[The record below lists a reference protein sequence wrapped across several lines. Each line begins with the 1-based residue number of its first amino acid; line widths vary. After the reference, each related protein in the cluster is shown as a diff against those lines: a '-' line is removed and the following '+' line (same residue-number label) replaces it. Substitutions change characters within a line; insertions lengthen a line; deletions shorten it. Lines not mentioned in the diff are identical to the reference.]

1 MLDELR
7 TLGTPRR
14 RDRRY
19 RGTAGAPA
27 ILSYQAAIE
36 ALTATYDAAIEA
48 AAATLVKAP
57 LTLTWLHLIH
67 IENAAKKLSK
77 AAYGHRPETKSKAVR
92 GAVLLSNTNVHEIWR
107 NRVAKTLCNVSIAE
121 GDTSAEPNMAGAV
134 IVRNAV
140 IALLCPGTEM
150 GLFGVTGNTD
160 LKATSVRQLE
170 RALSLSLGS
179 SSPRL
184 GGVKGE
190 STGDGTVEGKR
201 EDKGEG
207 SNNGNDAGIGA
218 GSGDVDA
225 QVGGKGEGN
234 EGGRRSVPQQ
244 IVQVDGSILQ
254 HGRERWVVLG
264 NANDCESEFC
274 L

>member
-1 MLDELR
+1 
-7 TLGTPRR
+7 
-14 RDRRY
+14 
-19 RGTAGAPA
+19 
-27 ILSYQAAIE
+27 
-36 ALTATYDAAIEA
+36 
-48 AAATLVKAP
+48 
-57 LTLTWLHLIH
+57 
-67 IENAAKKLSK
+67 
-77 AAYGHRPETKSKAVR
+77 
-92 GAVLLSNTNVHEIWR
+92 
-107 NRVAKTLCNVSIAE
+107 
-121 GDTSAEPNMAGAV
+121 
-134 IVRNAV
+134 
-140 IALLCPGTEM
+140 M